1 MGDFLTDFLA
11 SILQE
16 EGVTNAREVAAKAA
30 ADLRKARFVDQR
42 ALARIQIQADPC
54 RDYKVIMRRYHVP
67 QVFVYRVWRSLGFSG
82 DSQSQEA

>member
-1 MGDFLTDFLA
+1 MTYLQFLLAEAMGLPSTDPKVLA
-11 SILQE
+11 AVQALE
-16 EGVTNAREVAAKAA
+16 KAKA
-30 ADLRKARFVDQR
+30 VDQR